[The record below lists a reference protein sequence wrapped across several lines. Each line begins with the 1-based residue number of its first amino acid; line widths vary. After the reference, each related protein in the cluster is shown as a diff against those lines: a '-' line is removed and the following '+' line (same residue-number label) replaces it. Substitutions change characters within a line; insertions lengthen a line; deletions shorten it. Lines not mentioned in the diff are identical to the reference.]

1 MSFSQRG
8 NFSRRGFVQNSLGA
22 LGVAGLPV
30 WYAKEIVA
38 AQEERAGQKHGDIV
52 RMGAIGIG
60 SPQSRGRAIYQ
71 DAKRQKGRYVAACD
85 VDARHLKNALEMMK
99 KDGFTEAKG
108 YEDFRELLD
117 RKDIDAVT
125 IATPDQWHAI
135 IAIEALR
142 KGKDVYCE
150 KPLTLTIE
158 EAYAVEKAAKET
170 GRVFQTGSQQ
180 RSDAR
185 FRLAC
190 ELVRNGRIGKIKT
203 VEARIGR
210 NPTGTFKTA
219 PVPEGLNWDFW
230 QGPCATVDFIPQR
243 CHYEY
248 RWWYEYSGGK
258 MTDWG
263 AHHIDIAQWGL
274 GRDGSGPISIETEAE
289 APAKDS
295 NSYNCHPKFRVTY
308 TYDDGVVLHTLSDG
322 ENGILFTGEKGTIFV
337 SRGAIRASDDKILK
351 EPLRNNDIRLEV
363 SNNHMGNFFDCL
375 KTRSA
380 PICNV
385 SVGTSSVVV
394 CHLGVIGLQL
404 GKKLNWDPKAKKFQ
418 EAEANAKISRPM
430 RAPWKLDGGN
440 KSEAAAKPA
449 ETTTTV
455 EQVTRQPLKNKILQ
469 RLKSVRRPWKSES

>member
-1 MSFSQRG
+1 
-8 NFSRRGFVQNSLGA
+8 
-22 LGVAGLPV
+22 
-30 WYAKEIVA
+30 
-38 AQEERAGQKHGDIV
+38 
-52 RMGAIGIG
+52 
-60 SPQSRGRAIYQ
+60 
-71 DAKRQKGRYVAACD
+71 
-85 VDARHLKNALEMMK
+85 
-99 KDGFTEAKG
+99 
-108 YEDFRELLD
+108 
-117 RKDIDAVT
+117 
-125 IATPDQWHAI
+125 
-135 IAIEALR
+135 
-142 KGKDVYCE
+142 
-150 KPLTLTIE
+150 
-158 EAYAVEKAAKET
+158 
-170 GRVFQTGSQQ
+170 
-180 RSDAR
+180 
-185 FRLAC
+185 
-190 ELVRNGRIGKIKT
+190 
-203 VEARIGR
+203 
-210 NPTGTFKTA
+210 
-219 PVPEGLNWDFW
+219 
-230 QGPCATVDFIPQR
+230 
-243 CHYEY
+243 
-248 RWWYEYSGGK
+248 

-430 RAPWKLDGGN
+430 RAPWKLDGGT